1 MTEQQWE
8 PGYTRWLPDFK
19 DKLQNGTLKY
29 SKQLKPIAYYAVA
42 SSDNNFADDRKIDLA
57 LGACLDI
64 VDVAKHLKLAN
75 KSYLEA
81 VLMHKYYMKK
91 ILVVENDILDKYNLG
106 YHVVYVDGIS
116 DFVTRFYDKIDPLS
130 GSHSADLKENVL
142 EQPAGCLIFLNPDN
156 SYFCA
161 IPCLRDDKV
170 APDLNMSSNY
180 YQAAATVDQIKAI
193 LKPVP
198 LVCIDHIYPFV
209 MHYAHINNMSLNQQV
224 DVYRA
229 YCHFT
234 RRSDL
239 FLVTYSGV
247 NDNSSLKGY
256 KTIGSYSGLVKYYLD
271 KCKFHLDENNPQS
284 FSAYLNMVDRY
295 KDVILH
301 VIELHENYTAYYL
314 KRHCSF
320 GFDDDGNIAVK
331 FDIPVPN
338 VTKILNHHFRT
349 QLDTIRYWSVMELTT
364 FVDRAYVNVANYVYN
379 EIVHHPYNWMTIKAV
394 EPAEVTSIDINLP
407 TTLTNS
413 QKASIQPLSHNDGL
427 SDALLSLSGKTQK
440 YYYYNQKLITF
451 NRTNANYL
459 NKTMEIEGIVGEL

>member
-1 MTEQQWE
+1 MSERPWLSDSEQW
-8 PGYTRWLPDFK
+8 WPDFK
-19 DKLQNGTLKY
+19 DKLRNGTLKY
-29 SKQLKPIAYYAVA
+29 SKQLKPIAYYAVEA
-42 SSDNNFADDRKIDLA
+42 SDNNFADDRKINLA
-57 LGACLDI
+57 LNVCLDI

-81 VLMHKYYMKK
+81 VLMHKYYIKK
-91 ILVVENDILDKYNLG
+91 LLVVENDILDKFNLG
-106 YHVVYVDGIS
+106 YHVVYIDGIG

-161 IPCLRDDKV
+161 IPCLQDDK
-170 APDLNMSSNY
+170 AASELHINSNY
-180 YQAAATVDQIKAI
+180 YEVDATVDQIKTI

-209 MHYAHINNMSLNQQV
+209 MHYAHRNNMSLDHQQV
-224 DVYRA
+224 DDFCA
-229 YCHFT
+229 YCNFA
-234 RRSDL
+234 RRSDS

-256 KTIGSYSGLVKYYLD
+256 KTIGSYSGLIKYYLD
-271 KCKFHLDENNPQS
+271 KNKAQS
-284 FSAYLNMVDRY
+284 IHAYLDMIDRY

-301 VIELHENYTAYYL
+301 VIELQENHTAYYL
-314 KRHCSF
+314 KKHCTFS
-320 GFDDDGNIAVK
+320 FDDDGNIVVE

-338 VTKILNHHFRT
+338 VTKILNRHFRT
-349 QLDTIRYWSVMELTT
+349 QLNNIRSWSVTELTT

-440 YYYYNQKLITF
+440 YYYHNQKLITF
-451 NRTNANYL
+451 NRTNDNYL
-459 NKTMEIEGIVGEL
+459 NKTMEIEGIVGKL